1 MAKDP
6 WSDWNDDDP
15 GNFQPGDTIG
25 PYELLFPAAV
35 GGMAAVWAARLRRP
49 NGTVQIVAVKLL
61 SDAMRGDDDARAM
74 FLDEACTASRILH
87 PNVVHILAY
96 GEVRDRPYLAMEWI
110 DGAPIAKI
118 FSNQKA
124 KRALLPLGWVLH
136 VMTAACAGLH
146 AAHEVRDDTGEL
158 LNLIHR
164 DVTPE
169 NVMVTFDGMVKVVDF
184 GVAKTRARAQISRVG
199 AIKGKTGYFSP
210 EQVMGGALDRRSDL
224 FSMGVLLYLLVT
236 GHTPFRGK
244 GPLEAMQQIANRNP
258 QPPREIMPEV
268 HPELDRII
276 MRALAKNPNDRYQT
290 AAELRRDLEQ
300 VSLAVRES
308 YTDKQVGQLVRDLL
322 PGVAEAR
329 KERIDQAIDELD
341 KIIAERN
348 QPHKPQAA
356 RPEDA
361 TEVMLRR
368 ISMLPIL
375 QDGPEA
381 MLEEGAAA
389 DATPPSSGAGPAS
402 SRMSGPA
409 SSRMSGPASSRMS
422 GPTSS
427 RMAGPTSSRK
437 SNPDA
442 TRKSNPDASRKS
454 HPDATATPIELMAGL
469 QPMHVG
475 QPALRVGQPAHGA
488 QPGAHGGPPPLRV
501 GPPALGAQPGAHG
514 GPPPLRVG
522 PPALGNDPTD
532 VAASLPEA
540 PARPA
545 PAKGSFGRNVL
556 IALLA
561 LSVAAIVSLLL
572 IQRAGVQLPGGLLP
586 GGLLPGPW
594 GSPRASESAHAP
606 AAEVPDAGAS
616 TAAAP
621 DAASTGAADAAAAIE
636 ATADAA
642 VADAAAADM
651 TDAAAAAA
659 ADAGVADA
667 GVADAGVADA
677 GVADAGMTDA
687 AAPIDAAAPFGRGQ
701 APYAPGAVPPGTPF
715 PTATAPRVPGPLPT
729 PSAPATALPPPR
741 PSVQPG
747 WTPRPPASASAPT
760 PPRQPPP
767 IDLDLA
773 PR

>member
-49 NGTVQIVAVKLL
+49 NGSVQIVAVKLL

-136 VMTAACAGLH
+136 VMIDACAGLH

-210 EQVMGGALDRRSDL
+210 EQVMGGTLDRRSDL

-276 MRALAKNPNDRYQT
+276 MRALAKNPNERYQT

-300 VSLAVRES
+300 VSVAVRES

-341 KIIAERN
+341 RILAERAHP
-348 QPHKPQAA
+348 QRPQAA

-381 MLEEGAAA
+381 TEDGASSDAA
-389 DATPPSSGAGPAS
+389 SASSAAGPASSRMSGPAS

-427 RMAGPTSSRK
+427 RRTNQDPMRK

-442 TRKSNPDASRKS
+442 TRKS
-454 HPDATATPIELMAGL
+454 HPDATVSPLEFAAGL
-469 QPMHVG
+469 QPLPLGLPPTHAG
-475 QPALRVGQPAHGA
+475 HAP
-488 QPGAHGGPPPLRV
+488 AHGGP
-501 GPPALGAQPGAHG
+501 AAHAG
-514 GPPPLRVG
+514 
-522 PPALGNDPTD
+522 DPTD
-532 VAASLPEA
+532 AGASMPERR
-540 PARPA
+540 ARPA
-545 PAKGSFGRNVL
+545 PARGSFVRT
-556 IALLA
+556 ALLTLA
-561 LSVAAIVSLLL
+561 ILGLAAVVALLL
-572 IQRAGVQLPGGLLP
+572 VRRSRGLPFGSLESP
-586 GGLLPGPW
+586 FAIPSAPGPTLD
-594 GSPRASESAHAP
+594 P
-606 AAEVPDAGAS
+606 
-616 TAAAP
+616 P
-621 DAASTGAADAAAAIE
+621 DAAVDAAAAQDAGAPAVAAPIE
-636 ATADAA
+636 P
-642 VADAAAADM
+642 VADAAAPA
-651 TDAAAAAA
+651 DAAAVEV
-659 ADAGVADA
+659 VADA
-667 GVADAGVADA
+667 AVPGDAGAEVPA
-677 GVADAGMTDA
+677 DA
-687 AAPIDAAAPFGRGQ
+687 AAPLASGQPGAAP
-701 APYAPGAVPPGTPF
+701 APAMPYPVAPT
-715 PTATAPRVPGPLPT
+715 PRVPGPMPT
-729 PSAPATALPPPR
+729 PAVTGFPRPAATPSSPPGPAQAPPRAPAPGQPPPR
-741 PSVQPG
+741 A
-747 WTPRPPASASAPT
+747 PA
-760 PPRQPPP
+760 PPP
-767 IDLDLA
+767 NLDLA

>member
-49 NGTVQIVAVKLL
+49 NGSVQIVAVKLL

-136 VMTAACAGLH
+136 VMIDACAGLH

-184 GVAKTRARAQISRVG
+184 GVAKTRARAQTSRVG

-276 MRALAKNPNDRYQT
+276 MRALAKNPNERYQT

-300 VSLAVRES
+300 VSAAVRES

-329 KERIDQAIDELD
+329 KERIDQALDELD
-341 KIIAERN
+341 RILAERAHP
-348 QPHKPQAA
+348 QKPQAS

-375 QDGPEA
+375 QDGPEST
-381 MLEEGAAA
+381 EGGGAA
-389 DATPPSSGAGPAS
+389 DAAPPSSPAGPAS

-422 GPTSS
+422 GPASS
-427 RMAGPTSSRK
+427 RMSGPASSRMPAPTSPRRANADPMRK

-442 TRKSNPDASRKS
+442 TRKST
-454 HPDATATPIELMAGL
+454 PDATRKSNPDGAGSPLDFPAGL
-469 QPMHVG
+469 SPL
-475 QPALRVGQPAHGA
+475 PLL
-488 QPGAHGGPPPLRV
+488 PPPLQV
-501 GPPALGAQPGAHG
+501 GPPVPPGPAG
-514 GPPPLRVG
+514 YVG
-522 PPALGNDPTD
+522 PAAHASGPASA
-532 VAASLPEA
+532 VASAPERRASP
-540 PARPA
+540 
-545 PAKGSFGRNVL
+545 PAKGSSVRV
-556 IALLA
+556 ALLA
-561 LSVAAIVSLLL
+561 LIVLGVVAAVALLL
-572 IQRAGVQLPGGLLP
+572 LARSGRMPLGGVVVPSA
-586 GGLLPGPW
+586 
-594 GSPRASESAHAP
+594 SPSASAP
-606 AAEVPDAGAS
+606 TVQAPDAGAD
-616 TAAAP
+616 AAAK
-621 DAASTGAADAAAAIE
+621 ADAAA
-636 ATADAA
+636 TASTVASDA
-642 VADAAAADM
+642 VADAAAP
-651 TDAAAAAA
+651 TDAAAAELITDAASAAAPADAA
-659 ADAGVADA
+659 ADAAVPADA
-667 GVADAGVADA
+667 APPLPSGQPAYVPG
-677 GVADAGMTDA
+677 
-687 AAPIDAAAPFGRGQ
+687 AAP
-701 APYAPGAVPPGTPF
+701 APGAPYPGSSVTP
-715 PTATAPRVPGPLPT
+715 APRVPGPLPT
-729 PSAPATALPPPR
+729 PSVTGWPPPR
-741 PSVQPG
+741 PASQPG
-747 WTPRPPASASAPT
+747 LPATPPVSTLPRGPVPGQAPPRPRPAAP
-760 PPRQPPP
+760 P
-767 IDLDLA
+767 LDLA

>member
-49 NGTVQIVAVKLL
+49 NGSVQIVAVKLL

-136 VMTAACAGLH
+136 VMIAACAGLH

-184 GVAKTRARAQISRVG
+184 GVAKTRARAQTSRVG

-210 EQVMGGALDRRSDL
+210 EQVMGGTLDRRSDL

-276 MRALAKNPNDRYQT
+276 MRALAKNPNERYQT

-300 VSLAVRES
+300 VSAAVRES

-341 KIIAERN
+341 RILAERAHP
-348 QPHKPQAA
+348 QKPQAS

-381 MLEEGAAA
+381 TEGGGAA
-389 DATPPSSGAGPAS
+389 DAAPPSSPAGPAS

-422 GPTSS
+422 GPASS
-427 RMAGPTSSRK
+427 RMPGPTSPRRAAQDPMRK

-442 TRKSNPDASRKS
+442 TRKSTPDATRKSNPDA
-454 HPDATATPIELMAGL
+454 ATSPLEFPAGL
-469 QPMHVG
+469 QPLAM
-475 QPALRVGQPAHGA
+475 
-488 QPGAHGGPPPLRV
+488 GPPPLHA
-501 GPPALGAQPGAHG
+501 G
-514 GPPPLRVG
+514 
-522 PPALGNDPTD
+522 
-532 VAASLPEA
+532 
-540 PARPA
+540 RPA
-545 PAKGSFGRNVL
+545 AHAGPAAYVDPVAHASGPTSAVASVPERRAPQGPSRGSIVRV
-556 IALLA
+556 ALLA
-561 LSVAAIVSLLL
+561 LVVLALAAAAAFVRIERSGRPPSGGAV
-572 IQRAGVQLPGGLLP
+572 LPSASPSAPLP
-586 GGLLPGPW
+586 T
-594 GSPRASESAHAP
+594 
-606 AAEVPDAGAS
+606 VD
-616 TAAAP
+616 AP
-621 DAASTGAADAAAAIE
+621 DAAADAAATRDTA
-636 ATADAA
+636 ATAATTASDA
-642 VADAAAADM
+642 VADAAPPA
-651 TDAAAAAA
+651 DAAAAELVADAGAPADAA
-659 ADAGVADA
+659 ADAAA
-667 GVADAGVADA
+667 SA
-677 GVADAGMTDA
+677 DA
-687 AAPIDAAAPFGRGQ
+687 AAPLASGQPAYVPGAAP
-701 APYAPGAVPPGTPF
+701 APGTPY
-715 PTATAPRVPGPLPT
+715 PGSSVTPAPRVPGPLPT
-729 PSAPATALPPPR
+729 PTVTGWPPPR
-741 PSVQPG
+741 PSLQPALPS
-747 WTPRPPASASAPT
+747 TAPAPT
-760 PPRQPPP
+760 PPRVPVPAPAPSRPRPAAPP
-767 IDLDLA
+767 LDLA

>member
-49 NGTVQIVAVKLL
+49 NGSVQIVAVKLL

-118 FSNQKA
+118 FANQKA

-136 VMTAACAGLH
+136 VMIDACAGLH

-210 EQVMGGALDRRSDL
+210 EQVMGGTLDRRSDL

-276 MRALAKNPNDRYQT
+276 MRALAKNPNERYQT

-341 KIIAERN
+341 RILAERAHP
-348 QPHKPQAA
+348 QKPQAA

-375 QDGPEA
+375 QDGPESTA
-381 MLEEGAAA
+381 EGASSDAA
-389 DATPPSSGAGPAS
+389 PASSGPASSRMSGPAS

-427 RMAGPTSSRK
+427 RRTAADPMRK

-442 TRKSNPDASRKS
+442 TRKST
-454 HPDATATPIELMAGL
+454 PDATVSPLDFSAGL
-469 QPMHVG
+469 SPLPVG
-475 QPALRVGQPAHGA
+475 LPPAHA
-488 QPGAHGGPPPLRV
+488 GP
-501 GPPALGAQPGAHG
+501 
-514 GPPPLRVG
+514 
-522 PPALGNDPTD
+522 
-532 VAASLPEA
+532 AA
-540 PARPA
+540 
-545 PAKGSFGRNVL
+545 
-556 IALLA
+556 
-561 LSVAAIVSLLL
+561 
-572 IQRAGVQLPGGLLP
+572 RAGD
-586 GGLLPGPW
+586 
-594 GSPRASESAHAP
+594 P
-606 AAEVPDAGAS
+606 ADAGAS
-616 TAAAP
+616 IPERRARPASRGSLVRTALLTVAILGLAAVIALLLARRSGRLPFGALAPPVAVPGAPGPTVALP
-621 DAASTGAADAAAAIE
+621 DAATAQSASAPAMTAAPEMAADATAPADTAAPEMAADAAVPADAAAA
-636 ATADAA
+636 AD
-642 VADAAAADM
+642 VP
-651 TDAAAAAA
+651 
-659 ADAGVADA
+659 ADAGAPV
-667 GVADAGVADA
+667 GP
-677 GVADAGMTDA
+677 DA
-687 AAPIDAAAPFGRGQ
+687 AAPLGQPAAVPGAAP
-701 APYAPGAVPPGTPF
+701 TPAYPVA
-715 PTATAPRVPGPLPT
+715 PTARVPGPLPAQRVPGPLPTTRVPGPLPT
-729 PSAPATALPPPR
+729 PRPAVQPAPPSTPRAPAQVPPR
-741 PSVQPG
+741 APVPG
-747 WTPRPPASASAPT
+747 QA
-760 PPRQPPP
+760 PPRSPAPPTN
-767 IDLDLA
+767 LDLA

>member
-49 NGTVQIVAVKLL
+49 NGSVQIVAVKLL

-136 VMTAACAGLH
+136 VMIAACAGLH

-184 GVAKTRARAQISRVG
+184 GVAKTRARAQTSRVG

-210 EQVMGGALDRRSDL
+210 EQVMGGTLDRRSDL

-276 MRALAKNPNDRYQT
+276 MRALAKNPNERYQT

-300 VSLAVRES
+300 VSVAVRES

-341 KIIAERN
+341 RILAERAHPN
-348 QPHKPQAA
+348 KPQAS

-381 MLEEGAAA
+381 TEGGGAG
-389 DATPPSSGAGPAS
+389 DAGPPSSGPASSRMSGPASSRMSGPAS

-422 GPTSS
+422 GPTSP
-427 RMAGPTSSRK
+427 RRANPDPTRK

-442 TRKSNPDASRKS
+442 TRKSNPDATSS
-454 HPDATATPIELMAGL
+454 PLEFAAGL
-469 QPMHVG
+469 QPL
-475 QPALRVGQPAHGA
+475 PL
-488 QPGAHGGPPPLRV
+488 GPPPLHAGRPTAHT
-501 GPPALGAQPGAHG
+501 GPAAYVDPATHAG
-514 GPPPLRVG
+514 GPTS
-522 PPALGNDPTD
+522 A
-532 VAASLPEA
+532 VAAAPERRAPPA
-540 PARPA
+540 PAR
-545 PAKGSFGRNVL
+545 GSFVRV
-556 IALLA
+556 ALLA
-561 LSVAAIVSLLL
+561 VVVLGLAAAGAFLLL
-572 IQRAGVQLPGGLLP
+572 GRSDRQPVGGVVPSASP
-586 GGLLPGPW
+586 SASGPTV
-594 GSPRASESAHAP
+594 GT
-606 AAEVPDAGAS
+606 PDA
-616 TAAAP
+616 
-621 DAASTGAADAAAAIE
+621 AADAAATHDAA
-636 ATADAA
+636 ATATTAA
-642 VADAAAADM
+642 SDADAAAAPP
-651 TDAAAAAA
+651 TDAAAAEPTADAAAPADAA
-659 ADAGVADA
+659 ADAAVPA
-667 GVADAGVADA
+667 
-677 GVADAGMTDA
+677 DA
-687 AAPIDAAAPFGRGQ
+687 AAPIASGQPAYVPGAAPTPG
-701 APYAPGAVPPGTPF
+701 APYPGSSVIPP
-715 PTATAPRVPGPLPT
+715 PRVPGPLPT
-729 PSAPATALPPPR
+729 PSVTGWPPPR
-741 PSVQPG
+741 PSFQPG
-747 WTPRPPASASAPT
+747 PLPNPPATT
-760 PPRQPPP
+760 PPRGPLPGQVPPRP
-767 IDLDLA
+767 RPTAPPLDLA

>member
-49 NGTVQIVAVKLL
+49 NGSVQIVAVKLL

-136 VMTAACAGLH
+136 VMIDACAGLH

-276 MRALAKNPNDRYQT
+276 MRALAKNPNERYQT

-300 VSLAVRES
+300 VSLAVREG

-341 KIIAERN
+341 RILAERAHP
-348 QPHKPQAA
+348 QRPQAA

-381 MLEEGAAA
+381 TEDGTSSDAAPA
-389 DATPPSSGAGPAS
+389 SSAAGPAS

-422 GPTSS
+422 GPASS
-427 RMAGPTSSRK
+427 RIPGPTSSRRSTPDPTRKSSPDAMRK

-442 TRKSNPDASRKS
+442 TRKS
-454 HPDATATPIELMAGL
+454 HPDATASPLEFAAGL
-469 QPMHVG
+469 QPLPLGLPPTHAG
-475 QPALRVGQPAHGA
+475 PEAHAG
-488 QPGAHGGPPPLRV
+488 
-501 GPPALGAQPGAHG
+501 
-514 GPPPLRVG
+514 
-522 PPALGNDPTD
+522 DPTG
-532 VAASLPEA
+532 AGAPIPERR
-540 PARPA
+540 ARPA
-545 PAKGSFGRNVL
+545 SARGSFVRT
-556 IALLA
+556 ALLTLA
-561 LSVAAIVSLLL
+561 ILGLAAVVALLL
-572 IQRAGVQLPGGLLP
+572 IRRSRGLSFGSLVSP
-586 GGLLPGPW
+586 FAIPTVPGPTLD
-594 GSPRASESAHAP
+594 P
-606 AAEVPDAGAS
+606 PDA
-616 TAAAP
+616 
-621 DAASTGAADAAAAIE
+621 AADAATAQDASAPAVAAPIE
-636 ATADAA
+636 P
-642 VADAAAADM
+642 VADAAAPA
-651 TDAAAAAA
+651 DAAGVEVVADAAIP
-659 ADAGVADA
+659 ADAGAGAEVPADA
-667 GVADAGVADA
+667 GAGAEVPA
-677 GVADAGMTDA
+677 DA
-687 AAPIDAAAPFGRGQ
+687 AAPRASGQPGAAPTPAMPYPV
-701 APYAPGAVPPGTPF
+701 AP
-715 PTATAPRVPGPLPT
+715 APRVPGPMPT
-729 PSAPATALPPPR
+729 PGVTGLP
-741 PSVQPG
+741 S
-747 WTPRPPASASAPT
+747 PRPPASPPSPPGPT
-760 PPRQPPP
+760 QAPPRAPVPGQAPPRAPAPPP
-767 IDLDLA
+767 NLDLA

>member
-49 NGTVQIVAVKLL
+49 NGSVQIVAVKLL

-136 VMTAACAGLH
+136 VMIDACAGLH

-210 EQVMGGALDRRSDL
+210 EQVMGGTLDRRSDL

-236 GHTPFRGK
+236 GHPPFRGK

-276 MRALAKNPNDRYQT
+276 MRALAKNPNERYQT

-300 VSLAVRES
+300 VSLAIRES

-341 KIIAERN
+341 RILAERAHP
-348 QPHKPQAA
+348 QKPQAA

-381 MLEEGAAA
+381 TAEGASSDAA
-389 DATPPSSGAGPAS
+389 PASSAGPAS

-422 GPTSS
+422 GPASS
-427 RMAGPTSSRK
+427 RMSGPASSRRTAADPMRK

-442 TRKSNPDASRKS
+442 TRRSS
-454 HPDATATPIELMAGL
+454 PDATVSPLDFPAGL
-469 QPMHVG
+469 SPLPVGLPPPHVG
-475 QPALRVGQPAHGA
+475 PAAHAG
-488 QPGAHGGPPPLRV
+488 
-501 GPPALGAQPGAHG
+501 
-514 GPPPLRVG
+514 
-522 PPALGNDPTD
+522 DPTG
-532 VAASLPEA
+532 AGTSSPERR
-540 PARPA
+540 ARPA
-545 PAKGSFGRNVL
+545 PRGSFGRA
-556 IALLA
+556 ALLIVA
-561 LSVAAIVSLLL
+561 ILGVAAVVALLL
-572 IQRAGVQLPGGLLP
+572 AQRSGRLPF
-586 GGLLPGPW
+586 
-594 GSPRASESAHAP
+594 GSPASPSAVPSAP
-606 AAEVPDAGAS
+606 APAVAPPGAAPAQGAS
-616 TAAAP
+616 APTPAYPAAPISAAPADAAAP
-621 DAASTGAADAAAAIE
+621 EAAADAAADAAAAAE
-636 ATADAA
+636 
-642 VADAAAADM
+642 VP
-651 TDAAAAAA
+651 
-659 ADAGVADA
+659 ADAGAPV
-667 GVADAGVADA
+667 GP
-677 GVADAGMTDA
+677 DA
-687 AAPIDAAAPFGRGQ
+687 AAPLGQPATVPGAAPTPTYPV
-701 APYAPGAVPPGTPF
+701 APTPASPAAPT
-715 PTATAPRVPGPLPT
+715 TRVPGPLPT
-729 PSAPATALPPPR
+729 PRPAVQPAPRAPA
-741 PSVQPG
+741 Q
-747 WTPRPPASASAPT
+747 APT
-760 PPRQPPP
+760 RVPGQAPTRSPAPGN
-767 IDLDLA
+767 LDLA

>member
-49 NGTVQIVAVKLL
+49 NGSVQIVAVKLL

-136 VMTAACAGLH
+136 VMIDACAGLH

-184 GVAKTRARAQISRVG
+184 GVAKTRARAQTSRVG

-276 MRALAKNPNDRYQT
+276 MRALAKNPNERYQT

-300 VSLAVRES
+300 VSAAVRES

-329 KERIDQAIDELD
+329 KERIDQALDELD
-341 KIIAERN
+341 RILAERAHP
-348 QPHKPQAA
+348 QKPQAS

-381 MLEEGAAA
+381 TEGGGAA
-389 DATPPSSGAGPAS
+389 DAAPPSSPAGPAS

-422 GPTSS
+422 GPASS
-427 RMAGPTSSRK
+427 RMSGPASSRMPAPTSPRRANADPMRK

-442 TRKSNPDASRKS
+442 TRKST
-454 HPDATATPIELMAGL
+454 PDATRKSNPDGAGSPLDFPAGL
-469 QPMHVG
+469 SPL
-475 QPALRVGQPAHGA
+475 PLL
-488 QPGAHGGPPPLRV
+488 PPPLHV
-501 GPPALGAQPGAHG
+501 GPPVPPGPAAY
-514 GPPPLRVG
+514 VG
-522 PPALGNDPTD
+522 PAAHASGPASA
-532 VAASLPEA
+532 VASAPERRASP
-540 PARPA
+540 
-545 PAKGSFGRNVL
+545 PAKGSFVRV
-556 IALLA
+556 ALLA
-561 LSVAAIVSLLL
+561 LIVLGVVAAVAFLLL
-572 IQRAGVQLPGGLLP
+572 ARSGRMPLGGVVVPSA
-586 GGLLPGPW
+586 
-594 GSPRASESAHAP
+594 SPSASAP
-606 AAEVPDAGAS
+606 TVQAPDAGA
-616 TAAAP
+616 
-621 DAASTGAADAAAAIE
+621 DAAATPNAA
-636 ATADAA
+636 ATASTVASDA
-642 VADAAAADM
+642 VADAAAP
-651 TDAAAAAA
+651 TDAAAAELIADAAAPADASALADAA
-659 ADAGVADA
+659 ADAAVPADA
-667 GVADAGVADA
+667 ATPLPSGQPAYVPG
-677 GVADAGMTDA
+677 
-687 AAPIDAAAPFGRGQ
+687 AAPA
-701 APYAPGAVPPGTPF
+701 PGTPY
-715 PTATAPRVPGPLPT
+715 PGSSVTPAPRVPGPLPT
-729 PSAPATALPPPR
+729 PSVTGWPPPR
-741 PSVQPG
+741 PASQPG
-747 WTPRPPASASAPT
+747 LPATPPASTLPRGPVPGQA
-760 PPRQPPP
+760 PPRPRPAAPP
-767 IDLDLA
+767 LDLA

>member
-49 NGTVQIVAVKLL
+49 NGSVQIVAVKLL

-118 FSNQKA
+118 FANQKA

-136 VMTAACAGLH
+136 VMIDACAGLH

-276 MRALAKNPNDRYQT
+276 MRALAKNPNERYQT

-300 VSLAVRES
+300 VSVAVRES
-308 YTDKQVGQLVRDLL
+308 YNDKQVGQLVRDLL

-341 KIIAERN
+341 RILSERAH
-348 QPHKPQAA
+348 PHKPQAS

-375 QDGPEA
+375 QDGQEA
-381 MLEEGAAA
+381 TEDAA
-389 DATPPSSGAGPAS
+389 DAAPPSSSAAGPASSRMSGPAS

-427 RMAGPTSSRK
+427 RRSSPDPMRK

-442 TRKSNPDASRKS
+442 TRKSNPDATRKS
-454 HPDATATPIELMAGL
+454 HPDATVSPLDFPAGL
-469 QPMHVG
+469 SPLPLV
-475 QPALRVGQPAHGA
+475 
-488 QPGAHGGPPPLRV
+488 PPPLHPGRAPAHA
-501 GPPALGAQPGAHG
+501 GPPAHAA
-514 GPPPLRVG
+514 
-522 PPALGNDPTD
+522 DPTD
-532 VAASLPEA
+532 AVASLPERR
-540 PARPA
+540 ARTTPTR
-545 PAKGSFGRNVL
+545 GSFVRT
-556 IALLA
+556 ALLTLA
-561 LSVAAIVSLLL
+561 VLGLAAVVSLLL
-572 IQRAGVQLPGGLLP
+572 ARRSAGLSF
-586 GGLLPGPW
+586 
-594 GSPRASESAHAP
+594 GSLMSPFASPAAP
-606 AAEVPDAGAS
+606 APTLDLRDAAAEAAPAPTPTPAQDAGA
-616 TAAAP
+616 AA
-621 DAASTGAADAAAAIE
+621 AADAV
-636 ATADAA
+636 A
-642 VADAAAADM
+642 VADAAAPA
-651 TDAAAAAA
+651 DAAAAEAA
-659 ADAGVADA
+659 ADAAVPAEAADGGA
-667 GVADAGVADA
+667 VPA
-677 GVADAGMTDA
+677 DA
-687 AAPIDAAAPFGRGQ
+687 AAPLTSGQPAYGPGAAP
-701 APYAPGAVPPGTPF
+701 APATPYPAPPVAP
-715 PTATAPRVPGPLPT
+715 APRVPGPMPT
-729 PSAPATALPPPR
+729 PSVTWAPPPR
-741 PSVQPG
+741 PAGQPAPAMQPAPAVQPAPPS
-747 WTPRPPASASAPT
+747 TPPSPAPAPPRAPVPAQAPPRAPVPT
-760 PPRQPPP
+760 PPTG
-767 IDLDLA
+767 LDLA

>member
-1 MAKDP
+1 MVGERVAKDP

-49 NGTVQIVAVKLL
+49 NGSVQIVAVKLL

-136 VMTAACAGLH
+136 VMIDACAGLH

-276 MRALAKNPNDRYQT
+276 MRALAKNPNERYQT

-300 VSLAVRES
+300 VSVAVRES
-308 YTDKQVGQLVRDLL
+308 YSDKQVGQLVRDLL

-341 KIIAERN
+341 RILAERAH
-348 QPHKPQAA
+348 PHKPQAS

-375 QDGPEA
+375 QDGQEA
-381 MLEEGAAA
+381 TEDTA
-389 DATPPSSGAGPAS
+389 DAAPPSSSA
-402 SRMSGPA
+402 GPA

-427 RMAGPTSSRK
+427 RRSNPDPMRK

-442 TRKSNPDASRKS
+442 TRKSTPDATRKS
-454 HPDATATPIELMAGL
+454 HPDATVSPLDFPAG
-469 QPMHVG
+469 
-475 QPALRVGQPAHGA
+475 
-488 QPGAHGGPPPLRV
+488 
-501 GPPALGAQPGAHG
+501 
-514 GPPPLRVG
+514 
-522 PPALGNDPTD
+522 
-532 VAASLPEA
+532 
-540 PARPA
+540 
-545 PAKGSFGRNVL
+545 
-556 IALLA
+556 
-561 LSVAAIVSLLL
+561 
-572 IQRAGVQLPGGLLP
+572 
-586 GGLLPGPW
+586 
-594 GSPRASESAHAP
+594 
-606 AAEVPDAGAS
+606 
-616 TAAAP
+616 
-621 DAASTGAADAAAAIE
+621 
-636 ATADAA
+636 
-642 VADAAAADM
+642 
-651 TDAAAAAA
+651 
-659 ADAGVADA
+659 
-667 GVADAGVADA
+667 
-677 GVADAGMTDA
+677 
-687 AAPIDAAAPFGRGQ
+687 
-701 APYAPGAVPPGTPF
+701 
-715 PTATAPRVPGPLPT
+715 
-729 PSAPATALPPPR
+729 
-741 PSVQPG
+741 
-747 WTPRPPASASAPT
+747 
-760 PPRQPPP
+760 
-767 IDLDLA
+767 
-773 PR
+773 

>member
-136 VMTAACAGLH
+136 VMIDACAGLH

-300 VSLAVRES
+300 VSVAVGEGYS
-308 YTDKQVGQLVRDLL
+308 DKQVGQLVRDLL

-329 KERIDQAIDELD
+329 KERIDQAIEELD
-341 KIIAERN
+341 RILAERAH
-348 QPHKPQAA
+348 PHKPQAA

-381 MLEEGAAA
+381 SEDAA
-389 DATPPSSGAGPAS
+389 DAAPPSAGPASSRMSGPASSRMSGPAS

-427 RMAGPTSSRK
+427 RRSNPDPTRK

-442 TRKSNPDASRKS
+442 TRKS
-454 HPDATATPIELMAGL
+454 HPDATSSPLEFAAGL
-469 QPMHVG
+469 SPL
-475 QPALRVGQPAHGA
+475 PL
-488 QPGAHGGPPPLRV
+488 GPPPVPPGRPAAQAGLAGHV
-501 GPPALGAQPGAHG
+501 GPLHVGAAHAIGPAGA
-514 GPPPLRVG
+514 
-522 PPALGNDPTD
+522 
-532 VAASLPEA
+532 VASVPEQRT
-540 PARPA
+540 RPA
-545 PAKGSFGRNVL
+545 PAKGGSFVRVALVTLVVL
-556 IALLA
+556 GLAAAAAFLL
-561 LSVAAIVSLLL
+561 V
-572 IQRAGVQLPGGLLP
+572 QRSGGLRLGSLTLP
-586 GGLLPGPW
+586 FARPSASGP
-594 GSPRASESAHAP
+594 AL
-606 AAEVPDAGAS
+606 
-616 TAAAP
+616 AAP
-621 DAASTGAADAAAAIE
+621 DASAG
-636 ATADAA
+636 ATAP
-642 VADAAAADM
+642 
-651 TDAAAAAA
+651 DAAAAAA
-659 ADAGVADA
+659 PAPAVTPVSGAVADA
-667 GVADAGVADA
+667 TAPTEAAELA
-677 GVADAGMTDA
+677 ADA
-687 AAPIDAAAPFGRGQ
+687 AAPADMVADAAVPADAAIPADAAVPADAAAPLPSGQ
-701 APYAPGAVPPGTPF
+701 PAYGPGGAAP
-715 PTATAPRVPGPLPT
+715 
-729 PSAPATALPPPR
+729 APATPYPSPPVAPAPRAPGTLPPPPVAGPAAQQPPVQPAWRSSPPRPTPPPPR
-741 PSVQPG
+741 PAG
-747 WTPRPPASASAPT
+747 PAA
-760 PPRQPPP
+760 PPP
-767 IDLDLA
+767 LDLA

>member
-1 MAKDP
+1 MVGERVAKDP

-35 GGMAAVWAARLRRP
+35 GGMAAVWAGRLRRP

-124 KRALLPLGWVLH
+124 KRALLPLSWVLH
-136 VMTAACAGLH
+136 VMIDACAGLH

-276 MRALAKNPNDRYQT
+276 MRALAKNPNERYQT

-300 VSLAVRES
+300 VSIAIRNS
-308 YTDKQVGQLVRDLL
+308 TNDKQVGQLVRELL

-341 KIIAERN
+341 RILAERAH
-348 QPHKPQAA
+348 PHKPQAA

-375 QDGPEA
+375 QDGPEVP
-381 MLEEGAAA
+381 EDPA
-389 DATPPSSGAGPAS
+389 DAAPPSAGAGPASSRMSGPAS

-427 RMAGPTSSRK
+427 RRSNPDPMRK

-442 TRKSNPDASRKS
+442 TRRS
-454 HPDATATPIELMAGL
+454 HPDATSSPLEFAAGL
-469 QPMHVG
+469 PPLPM
-475 QPALRVGQPAHGA
+475 
-488 QPGAHGGPPPLRV
+488 GPPPLPAGRPAAHV
-501 GPPALGAQPGAHG
+501 GPLHVGAAH
-514 GPPPLRVG
+514 
-522 PPALGNDPTD
+522 ANAPTSA
-532 VAASLPEA
+532 VAPTPEQR
-540 PARPA
+540 ARPA
-545 PAKGSFGRNVL
+545 QTKGSFVRVALITLIVL
-556 IALLA
+556 GLAAAAAFLLVRR
-561 LSVAAIVSLLL
+561 S
-572 IQRAGVQLPGGLLP
+572 GGLPFGSLGLP
-586 GGLLPGPW
+586 FARPSASGPTL
-594 GSPRASESAHAP
+594 AP
-606 AAEVPDAGAS
+606 PDAGVTQDAAAAQDAAVAA
-616 TAAAP
+616 TTAIDAIADAAAP
-621 DAASTGAADAAAAIE
+621 ADAAAAE
-636 ATADAA
+636 LAADAATPADADADAA
-642 VADAAAADM
+642 VPADAAAPLPSGQPAYVP
-651 TDAAAAAA
+651 
-659 ADAGVADA
+659 G
-667 GVADAGVADA
+667 G
-677 GVADAGMTDA
+677 
-687 AAPIDAAAPFGRGQ
+687 AAPA
-701 APYAPGAVPPGTPF
+701 PGTPY
-715 PTATAPRVPGPLPT
+715 PAPPIAPVPRVPGPLPAPPVT
-729 PSAPATALPPPR
+729 GAPVLRPGWPSNPPRPPPPPPR
-741 PSVQPG
+741 APAPSQAPRRSPG
-747 WTPRPPASASAPT
+747 PAS
-760 PPRQPPP
+760 PPP
-767 IDLDLA
+767 LDLA

>member
-49 NGTVQIVAVKLL
+49 NGSVQIVAVKLL

-136 VMTAACAGLH
+136 VMIAACAGLH

-184 GVAKTRARAQISRVG
+184 GVAKTRARAQTSRVG

-276 MRALAKNPNDRYQT
+276 MRALAKNPNERYQT

-300 VSLAVRES
+300 VSVAVRES

-329 KERIDQAIDELD
+329 KERIDQALDELD
-341 KIIAERN
+341 RILAERAHP
-348 QPHKPQAA
+348 QKPQAS

-381 MLEEGAAA
+381 TEGGGAA
-389 DATPPSSGAGPAS
+389 DAAPPSSPAGPAS

-422 GPTSS
+422 GPASS
-427 RMAGPTSSRK
+427 RMSGPASSRMPAPTSPRRANADPMRK

-442 TRKSNPDASRKS
+442 TRKSNPDATRKS
-454 HPDATATPIELMAGL
+454 NPDGAGSPFDFPAGL
-469 QPMHVG
+469 SPL
-475 QPALRVGQPAHGA
+475 PLI
-488 QPGAHGGPPPLRV
+488 PPPLHV
-501 GPPALGAQPGAHG
+501 GPPAPPGPAAHVGPAAHAG
-514 GPPPLRVG
+514 GPASAVA
-522 PPALGNDPTD
+522 PA
-532 VAASLPEA
+532 PERR
-540 PARPA
+540 ARPA
-545 PAKGSFGRNVL
+545 PATWSFVRV
-556 IALLA
+556 ALLA
-561 LSVAAIVSLLL
+561 LIVLGLIAAAAFALARSGRLPFGRVGVPSASPSASVPA
-572 IQRAGVQLPGGLLP
+572 VQT
-586 GGLLPGPW
+586 
-594 GSPRASESAHAP
+594 
-606 AAEVPDAGAS
+606 PDAGA
-616 TAAAP
+616 
-621 DAASTGAADAAAAIE
+621 DAAAKPSAS
-636 ATADAA
+636 ATAATVASDA
-642 VADAAAADM
+642 VA
-651 TDAAAAAA
+651 
-659 ADAGVADA
+659 
-667 GVADAGVADA
+667 
-677 GVADAGMTDA
+677 DA
-687 AAPIDAAAPFGRGQ
+687 AAPIDAAAAEQIADAAAQVDAADAAAQVDAADAAADAAVPADAGAPLPSGQ
-701 APYAPGAVPPGTPF
+701 PAYIPGAAPAPATPYPGSSVTP
-715 PTATAPRVPGPLPT
+715 APRVPGPLPT
-729 PSAPATALPPPR
+729 PSVTGWPPPR
-741 PSVQPG
+741 PSLQPAQPATPPAPALPRG
-747 WTPRPPASASAPT
+747 PVPGQAPPRPRPAAP
-760 PPRQPPP
+760 P
-767 IDLDLA
+767 LDLA

>member
-49 NGTVQIVAVKLL
+49 NGSVQIVAVKLL

-118 FSNQKA
+118 FANQKA

-136 VMTAACAGLH
+136 VMIDACAGLH

-276 MRALAKNPNDRYQT
+276 MRALAKNPNERYQT

-300 VSLAVRES
+300 VSVAVRES

-341 KIIAERN
+341 RILAERAH
-348 QPHKPQAA
+348 PHKPQAS

-375 QDGPEA
+375 QDGQEA
-381 MLEEGAAA
+381 TEDAA
-389 DATPPSSGAGPAS
+389 DAAPPSSSAAGPTSSRMSGPAS

-427 RMAGPTSSRK
+427 RRSNPDPTRK

-442 TRKSNPDASRKS
+442 TRKSNPDVTRKS
-454 HPDATATPIELMAGL
+454 HPDATVSPLDFPAGL
-469 QPMHVG
+469 SPLPLV
-475 QPALRVGQPAHGA
+475 
-488 QPGAHGGPPPLRV
+488 PPPLHPGRAPAHA
-501 GPPALGAQPGAHG
+501 GPPAHAA
-514 GPPPLRVG
+514 
-522 PPALGNDPTD
+522 DPTD
-532 VAASLPEA
+532 AVASLPERRG
-540 PARPA
+540 RPA
-545 PAKGSFGRNVL
+545 PAKGSFVRT
-556 IALLA
+556 ALLTLA
-561 LSVAAIVSLLL
+561 VLGLAAVVSLLL
-572 IQRAGVQLPGGLLP
+572 ARRSAGLSFGSLMSPFASPAAPAPPLLP
-586 GGLLPGPW
+586 
-594 GSPRASESAHAP
+594 
-606 AAEVPDAGAS
+606 
-616 TAAAP
+616 P
-621 DAASTGAADAAAAIE
+621 DAAPAPTQDAAAAS
-636 ATADAA
+636 ATAAATA
-642 VADAAAADM
+642 VADAAAPA
-651 TDAAAAAA
+651 DAAAAETAPDAAAAETAPDAAAAETAPDA
-659 ADAGVADA
+659 ADAADGGA
-667 GVADAGVADA
+667 VPA
-677 GVADAGMTDA
+677 DA
-687 AAPIDAAAPFGRGQ
+687 AAPLTSGQPAYGPGAAPVPATPYP
-701 APYAPGAVPPGTPF
+701 APPVAP
-715 PTATAPRVPGPLPT
+715 APRVPGPMPT
-729 PSAPATALPPPR
+729 PTVTWTPPPR
-741 PSVQPG
+741 PAVQPA
-747 WTPRPPASASAPT
+747 PPTNAPSPAPA
-760 PPRQPPP
+760 PPRAPVPAQAPPRAPAPAPPP
-767 IDLDLA
+767 DLDLA

>member
-224 FSMGVLLYLLVT
+224 FSVGVLLYLLVT

-341 KIIAERN
+341 RIIAERN

-375 QDGPEA
+375 QDGPEG

-389 DATPPSSGAGPAS
+389 DATPTSSGAGPAS

-422 GPTSS
+422 GPASS
-427 RMAGPTSSRK
+427 RMSSPASSRK

-442 TRKSNPDASRKS
+442 TRKSSPDASRKS
-454 HPDATATPIELMAGL
+454 HPDATASPIELMAGL

-488 QPGAHGGPPPLRV
+488 QPGAHGGPPPPPLRV
-501 GPPALGAQPGAHG
+501 GQPALGAQPGAHG
-514 GPPPLRVG
+514 GPPPPPLRLG
-522 PPALGNDPTD
+522 QPALGNDPTD

-540 PARPA
+540 RPRPV
-545 PAKGSFGRNVL
+545 PAKGSFGRNVV

-561 LSVAAIVSLLL
+561 LGVAAIVSLLL
-572 IQRAGVQLPGGLLP
+572 IQRAGIQLPGGLLP
-586 GGLLPGPW
+586 GGLLPGTW
-594 GSPRASESAHAP
+594 GSPRANESARAP
-606 AAEVPDAGAS
+606 AAELPDAGAG

-621 DAASTGAADAAAAIE
+621 DAAATAAAAVDVAADAGAADMA
-636 ATADAA
+636 
-642 VADAAAADM
+642 
-651 TDAAAAAA
+651 DAAAAAA
-659 ADAGVADA
+659 VDAGAADAGMADAGMADAGMADAGVADA

-677 GVADAGMTDA
+677 AV
-687 AAPIDAAAPFGRGQ
+687 PFGSGQ
-701 APYAPGAVPPGTPF
+701 PAVAPGAVPPGTPL
-715 PTATAPRVPGPLPT
+715 PAAPATRVPGPMPT
-729 PSAPATALPPPR
+729 PPATGFPPPR
-741 PSVQPG
+741 PPVQPG
-747 WTPRPPASASAPT
+747 WTPRPPAPT
-760 PPRQPPP
+760 QAPPRQPPP

>member
-49 NGTVQIVAVKLL
+49 NGSYQIVAVKVL

-136 VMTAACAGLH
+136 VMAAACAGLH
-146 AAHEVRDDTGEL
+146 AAHEVRDDSGEL

-210 EQVMGGALDRRSDL
+210 EQVMGGELDRRSDL
-224 FSMGVLLYLLVT
+224 FSVGVLLYLLVT

-268 HPELDRII
+268 HPDLDRLI
-276 MRALAKNPNDRYQT
+276 MRALAKNPNERYQT

-300 VSLAVRES
+300 VSAAIRES

-341 KIIAERN
+341 KILAERQ
-348 QPHKPQAA
+348 QPNKPQAA

-381 MLEEGAAA
+381 PADDGAAA
-389 DATPPSSGAGPAS
+389 DATSSGAGPAS

-422 GPTSS
+422 GPASS
-427 RMAGPTSSRK
+427 RMSGPASSRMSGPASSRMSGPASSRRSNPDAMRK

-442 TRKSNPDASRKS
+442 TRRSYPDQAGSPLDLAAGS
-454 HPDATATPIELMAGL
+454 PPLHGVHPAALGGRPALPKDAT
-469 QPMHVG
+469 
-475 QPALRVGQPAHGA
+475 
-488 QPGAHGGPPPLRV
+488 
-501 GPPALGAQPGAHG
+501 
-514 GPPPLRVG
+514 
-522 PPALGNDPTD
+522 DP
-532 VAASLPEA
+532 AASLPERRT
-540 PARPA
+540 RPA
-545 PAKGSFGRNVL
+545 PAKGSFVRH
-556 IALLA
+556 ALLA
-561 LSVAAIVSLLL
+561 LLVLGLATVVSLL
-572 IQRAGVQLPGGLLP
+572 IVRRSGGLKLGIP
-586 GGLLPGPW
+586 SWPPASASAPGP
-594 GSPRASESAHAP
+594 AVAP
-606 AAEVPDAGAS
+606 APALNPPAVPVDP
-616 TAAAP
+616 AAAQ
-621 DAASTGAADAAAAIE
+621 DAS
-636 ATADAA
+636 
-642 VADAAAADM
+642 
-651 TDAAAAAA
+651 AAA
-659 ADAGVADA
+659 ADAGVPAEATAADADESGAVATDADEAGAAAADA
-667 GVADAGVADA
+667 GPAGAAAADAGPAGAAAADA
-677 GVADAGMTDA
+677 GA
-687 AAPIDAAAPFGRGQ
+687 
-701 APYAPGAVPPGTPF
+701 APGASSAPVDAATPTGAVAPVPRFPPPPGAAPAL
-715 PTATAPRVPGPLPT
+715 TATAPR
-729 PSAPATALPPPR
+729 ALP
-741 PSVQPG
+741 VQPG
-747 WTPRPPASASAPT
+747 SRPGTAAPTQAPPRPPAPAPL
-760 PPRQPPP
+760 PRPRATSQPLPPP
-767 IDLDLA
+767 PVGDLA

>member
-1 MAKDP
+1 MVGERVAKDP

-136 VMTAACAGLH
+136 VMIDACAGLH

-276 MRALAKNPNDRYQT
+276 MRALAKNPNDRYQS

-300 VSLAVRES
+300 VSLAVGES
-308 YTDKQVGQLVRDLL
+308 YSDKQVGQLVRDLL

-329 KERIDQAIDELD
+329 KERIDQAIEELD
-341 KIIAERN
+341 RILAERAH
-348 QPHKPQAA
+348 PHKPQAA

-381 MLEEGAAA
+381 SEDAGDAA
-389 DATPPSSGAGPAS
+389 PPSAGPAS

-427 RMAGPTSSRK
+427 RRSNPDPTRK

-442 TRKSNPDASRKS
+442 TRKS
-454 HPDATATPIELMAGL
+454 HPDATSSPLEFAAGL
-469 QPMHVG
+469 SPLPLGSPPVPPGRPAAHAGPAGHVG
-475 QPALRVGQPAHGA
+475 PLHVGAAHANGPAGA
-488 QPGAHGGPPPLRV
+488 
-501 GPPALGAQPGAHG
+501 
-514 GPPPLRVG
+514 
-522 PPALGNDPTD
+522 
-532 VAASLPEA
+532 VAPMPEQR
-540 PARPA
+540 PRPA
-545 PAKGSFGRNVL
+545 PAKGGSFVRV
-556 IALLA
+556 ALLT
-561 LSVAAIVSLLL
+561 LVVLGLAAAAFLLV
-572 IQRAGVQLPGGLLP
+572 QRSGGLRLGSLTLP
-586 GGLLPGPW
+586 FARPSASGP
-594 GSPRASESAHAP
+594 AP
-606 AAEVPDAGAS
+606 AAPDTSAG
-616 TAAAP
+616 AAAP
-621 DAASTGAADAAAAIE
+621 DAAAAPAPAVTPVSGA
-636 ATADAA
+636 
-642 VADAAAADM
+642 V
-651 TDAAAAAA
+651 
-659 ADAGVADA
+659 V
-667 GVADAGVADA
+667 
-677 GVADAGMTDA
+677 DA
-687 AAPIDAAAPFGRGQ
+687 AAP
-701 APYAPGAVPPGTPF
+701 
-715 PTATAPRVPGPLPT
+715 
-729 PSAPATALPPPR
+729 
-741 PSVQPG
+741 
-747 WTPRPPASASAPT
+747 
-760 PPRQPPP
+760 
-767 IDLDLA
+767 
-773 PR
+773 

>member
-136 VMTAACAGLH
+136 VMIDACAGLH

-268 HPELDRII
+268 HPELDRLI
-276 MRALAKNPNDRYQT
+276 MRALAKNPNERYQT

-300 VSLAVRES
+300 VAVAVREN

-341 KIIAERN
+341 RILAERAH
-348 QPHKPQAA
+348 PHKPQAA

-381 MLEEGAAA
+381 TEDAA
-389 DATPPSSGAGPAS
+389 DAPPPSAGPASSRMSGPAS

-427 RMAGPTSSRK
+427 RRSNPDPTRK

-442 TRKSNPDASRKS
+442 TRKS
-454 HPDATATPIELMAGL
+454 HPDATSSPLEFAAGL
-469 QPMHVG
+469 P
-475 QPALRVGQPAHGA
+475 PLPL
-488 QPGAHGGPPPLRV
+488 GPPPVPAGRPAAHV
-501 GPPALGAQPGAHG
+501 GPLHL
-514 GPPPLRVG
+514 GPPPVG
-522 PPALGNDPTD
+522 AAHANGPTSA
-532 VAASLPEA
+532 VASLPDQR
-540 PARPA
+540 ARPA
-545 PAKGSFGRNVL
+545 PAKGSFVRV
-556 IALLA
+556 ALLTLIVLGLAAGAAFLLVRRSGGLQLGSLA
-561 LSVAAIVSLLL
+561 LPFARPSASAPTLAPPGPDAAAAQDAAVAQEAAVAAS
-572 IQRAGVQLPGGLLP
+572 
-586 GGLLPGPW
+586 
-594 GSPRASESAHAP
+594 SEPIA
-606 AAEVPDAGAS
+606 D
-616 TAAAP
+616 AAAP
-621 DAASTGAADAAAAIE
+621 ADAAAAELAADAAAGDDAGAADAA
-636 ATADAA
+636 
-642 VADAAAADM
+642 VPADAAAPLPSGQPAYVP
-651 TDAAAAAA
+651 
-659 ADAGVADA
+659 G
-667 GVADAGVADA
+667 G
-677 GVADAGMTDA
+677 
-687 AAPIDAAAPFGRGQ
+687 AAPA
-701 APYAPGAVPPGTPF
+701 PGTPY
-715 PTATAPRVPGPLPT
+715 PAPPVAPAPRVPGPLP
-729 PSAPATALPPPR
+729 APPVTGAAVPQPGARPGWPPNPPR
-741 PSVQPG
+741 PAQP
-747 WTPRPPASASAPT
+747 PPLAPAPGQT
-760 PPRQPPP
+760 PPRSPGPASGPP
-767 IDLDLA
+767 LDLA